1 MRGKT
6 TVNRRAKGAAYE
18 TLAAKYLE
26 SLGYD
31 ILARNYYG
39 RRGEL
44 DLIAQEGGILVFIEI
59 KYRKNG
65 TAGQPWEAV
74 DKRKQFRM
82 VNTAKEYMM
91 EKHLSMQTPCRF
103 DVVSILGREI
113 TLYKNAFGEA

>member
-6 TVNRRAKGAAYE
+6 TVNHRAKGAAYE
-18 TLAAKYLE
+18 ALAAKYLE

-31 ILARNYYG
+31 ILVRNYYG

-44 DLIAQEGGILVFIEI
+44 DLIAKEGGALVFVEI

-103 DVVSILGREI
+103 DVVSVLGREI